1 MKRMLPFVLLFF
13 IIAYPVYSQQNETIT
28 ISGIVK
34 DKETNKPLQS
44 AESILSGTNRGDITN
59 KSGLFSL
66 QINKGEVVIV
76 VSHIGYEPALFR
88 FKAEKDT
95 VLNIEL
101 KPEVFKVQEVIVSA
115 GMSSQHENAI
125 KIDAIN
131 AKEVLSSAQNNIMGA
146 VKETPGVDLISRGN
160 GIAQP
165 VIRGLTSNNIVV
177 LINGVRLENFQFSVN
192 HPFMVDEWGINKIE
206 VIKGPSSLLY
216 GSDAMGGA
224 INFITDRQV
233 EKDTVTGSVI
243 MKGFSNGLGY
253 ATGYNFMVSRGKF
266 YLKSSGGIKRA
277 ADYYDA
283 AGRRVYN
290 TCFESDEISATAGY
304 VGAINNFSIF
314 FRQLRPKLGL
324 YVPDFD
330 TTNVSGLFNHNA
342 WYQDLTD
349 RLFIA
354 TDKVKL
360 ENAEINVKLSYQ
372 QNNRKLHS
380 GDGVPIDMNMN
391 TVFSDINYVYRLNN
405 NFEVISG
412 IQGLHKVDFNNDA
425 PGKII
430 PDATVKSG
438 SAYSIARLHLKK
450 HFVFQGGGRFDM
462 RSLRNDE
469 TGVQKDYNWVSWSA
483 GLTYKPIEKLLVR
496 ANAASGFRTPDIPEL
511 YQNGLHGDRY
521 EIGDPT
527 LKPQRNIEY
536 DLGVHIHGDKAYID
550 VSTFFNDISDY
561 IYLYPGNC
569 DKPCYFYAQ
578 TDAYLYGGELSAY
591 FRPLSNLNAGATF
604 SYVKGEKQNGNY
616 LPFIPQPKLKGVI
629 KYRINKVGR
638 FEYLF
643 AELNPVYAFE
653 KNDVPQGELSGKPY
667 FLLNL
672 KVGTDILIGQNR
684 ISTGINL
691 QNLTNT
697 VYYDR
702 LSTLANFGFYNP
714 GINANVYFKLN
725 F

>member
-1 MKRMLPFVLLFF
+1 MKRILLFIFLIFYF
-13 IIAYPVYSQQNETIT
+13 IAPTYSQKNSSII
-28 ISGIVK
+28 ISGVVK
-34 DKETNKPLQS
+34 DKESGKPLS
-44 AESILSGTNRGDITN
+44 GTDIILSGSNRGDITN
-59 KSGLFSL
+59 KNGLFSL
-66 QINKGEVVIV
+66 QIKKGEVVLV
-76 VSHIGYEPALFR
+76 VSHVGYEPSLFR
-88 FKAEKDT
+88 FKALRDT
-95 VLNIEL
+95 SLKIQM

-131 AKEVLSSAQNNIMGA
+131 AKEVLSSSQNNIMSA
-146 VKETPGVDLISRGN
+146 VTETPGVDLISRGN
-160 GIAQP
+160 GITQP

-177 LINGVRLENFQFSVN
+177 LINGVRLENFQFSIN

-224 INFITDRQV
+224 INFITNRQV
-233 EKDTVTGSVI
+233 EKDTVIGNVV
-243 MKGFSNGLGY
+243 MKGFNNGLGY
-253 ATGYNFMVSRGKF
+253 ATGYNFTVSRDKF

-283 AGRRVYN
+283 TGRRVFN
-290 TCFESDEISATAGY
+290 TCFSSDEISTTAGY
-304 VGAINNFSIF
+304 IGAINNFSMF

-330 TTNVSGLFNHNA
+330 TTNIPGVFNHNS

-354 TDKVKL
+354 SDKVKL
-360 ENAEINVKLSYQ
+360 ENSEINVKLSYQ

-380 GDGVPIDMNMN
+380 GEGVPIDMNMN
-391 TVFSDINYVYRLNN
+391 TLFSDINYVYRKNN
-405 NFEVISG
+405 NIELTSG
-412 IQGLHKVDFNNDA
+412 IQGLHKVDVNNNA
-425 PGKII
+425 PKKII
-430 PDATVKSG
+430 PNATVQSG

-450 HFVFQGGGRFDM
+450 RFVLQGGTRLDI

-469 TGVQKDYNWVSWSA
+469 TGVQKDYNWVTWSA
-483 GLTYKPIEKLLVR
+483 GLTYNPIEKLLLR
-496 ANAASGFRTPDIPEL
+496 ANVASGFRTPDIPEL

-527 LKPQRNIEY
+527 LKPQKNIEY
-536 DLGVHIHGDKAYID
+536 DFGVHVHGEKAYID
-550 VSTFFNDISDY
+550 FSTFFNNIYDY
-561 IYLYPGNC
+561 IYLYPGTC
-569 DKPCYFYAQ
+569 DKPCYYYAQ

-591 FRPLSNLNAGATF
+591 FRPLHNVNVGSTF
-604 SYVKGEKQNGNY
+604 SYVKGEKQNGDY
-616 LPFIPQPKLKGVI
+616 LPFIPQPKLKGII
-629 KYRINKVGR
+629 KYKIHKIGN

-643 AELNPVYAFE
+643 AELDPLYAFE
-653 KNDVPQGELSGKPY
+653 KSDVPQGELVGKPY
-667 FLLNL
+667 FLLNFKL
-672 KVGTDILIGQNR
+672 GTDILMGEYR
-684 ISTGINL
+684 ITTGVNF

-697 VYYDR
+697 IYYDR
-702 LSTLANFGFYNP
+702 LSTLANYGFYNP
-714 GINANVYFKLN
+714 GINANVYLRFR